1 MLVHRRRRA
10 HTVEALVLFAVLLD
24 DFTATLIVS
33 GQHAAQHDEI
43 GAGTERLRHIARIRA
58 AT

>member
-1 MLVHRRRRA
+1 MLGHRRRRA
-10 HTVEALVLFAVLLD
+10 HAVEALVLFAVSLD
-24 DFTATLIVS
+24 CFASALVVS

-43 GAGTERLRHIARIRA
+43 GTCTERLRHVARIRA